1 MPKKKIR
8 FHDKL
13 VSLYGVPFEEALSG
27 VLAAKPPEEID
38 ETKKDGRK
46 KKAPAAPK
54 D

>member
-27 VLAAKPPEEID
+27 VLAAKPPEET
-38 ETKKDGRK
+38 ETKKDGREK
-46 KKAPAAPK
+46 TAPAEPK